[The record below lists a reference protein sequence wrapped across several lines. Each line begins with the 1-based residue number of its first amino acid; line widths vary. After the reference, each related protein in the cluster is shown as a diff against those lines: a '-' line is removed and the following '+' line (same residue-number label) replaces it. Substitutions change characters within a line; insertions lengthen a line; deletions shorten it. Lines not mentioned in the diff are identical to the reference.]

1 LILFIKKKSRDILQA
16 SLRHYETRTPSD
28 RRSQQMIA
36 RLWRGWT
43 SRENADAYERLLR
56 ERVLPGLKRL
66 DGYRGGYILRQEG
79 NEEVEFVVMN
89 LFESLEAV
97 QAFAG
102 PEYTVPVFDP
112 EARQL
117 LSKVEPIAR
126 HYEVK
131 TTPA

>member
-1 LILFIKKKSRDILQA
+1 
-16 SLRHYETRTPSD
+16 
-28 RRSQQMIA
+28 MIA

-56 ERVLPGLKRL
+56 ERGLPGLKLL
-66 DGYRGGYILRQEG
+66 DGYRGGYILRQES

-97 QAFAG
+97 RAFAG
-102 PEYTVPVFDP
+102 PEYTVPVFEP

-131 TTPA
+131 TTPG

>member
-1 LILFIKKKSRDILQA
+1 
-16 SLRHYETRTPSD
+16 
-28 RRSQQMIA
+28 MIA

-43 SRENADAYERLLR
+43 SIENAEAYEKLLR
-56 ERVLPGLKRL
+56 EQVLPGLRQI

-79 NEEVEFVVMN
+79 NDEVEFVVMN

-97 QAFAG
+97 RAFAG
-102 PEYTVPVFDP
+102 PDYTIPVFDP

-117 LSKVEPIAR
+117 LSKVEPLAR

-131 TTPA
+131 TTP

>member
-1 LILFIKKKSRDILQA
+1 
-16 SLRHYETRTPSD
+16 
-28 RRSQQMIA
+28 MIA

-66 DGYRGGYILRQEG
+66 DGYRGGYILRREG

-102 PEYTVPVFDP
+102 PEYTVPVFEP

>member
-1 LILFIKKKSRDILQA
+1 
-16 SLRHYETRTPSD
+16 
-28 RRSQQMIA
+28 MIA

-43 SRENADAYERLLR
+43 SIENAEAYEKLLR
-56 ERVLPGLKRL
+56 EQVLPGLRQI

-79 NEEVEFVVMN
+79 NDEVEFVVMN

-97 QAFAG
+97 RAFAG
-102 PEYTVPVFDP
+102 PDYTVPVFDP

-117 LSKVEPIAR
+117 LSKVEPLAR

-131 TTPA
+131 TTP

>member
-1 LILFIKKKSRDILQA
+1 
-16 SLRHYETRTPSD
+16 
-28 RRSQQMIA
+28 MIA

-66 DGYRGGYILRQEG
+66 DGYRGAYILRQED

-97 QAFAG
+97 PAFAG